1 MEAAELCML
10 LSIPGPVKWQS
21 RTNNTW
27 SHVRVLT
34 NDNDD
39 NVSVLDVATVLTD
52 SKVIPSVTSKIRVN
66 AKYLKQKVV
75 QRGLTEFNLIN
86 RQQYVTLKS
95 NQI

>member
-39 NVSVLDVATVLTD
+39 NVSVLDIAVLTD
-52 SKVIPSVTSKIRVN
+52 SKVIPVTSKIRVN

>member
-52 SKVIPSVTSKIRVN
+52 SKVIPVTSKIRVN
-66 AKYLKQKVV
+66 AKYLKQKVD
-75 QRGLTEFNLIN
+75 QRSLTEWA
-86 RQQYVTLKS
+86 T
-95 NQI
+95 